1 MLNSNLS
8 KFLEMGPVEFDQGEG
23 GWRSLVRAENE
34 EDIAN
39 LILEYA
45 DLNRKKIEEY
55 NKNRGAAQ
63 SFPIGLLYFHAGQSF
78 GFAGAEYYKKAI
90 ECFQKSYGEKNE
102 CWNTYVN
109 GTISFLKGDKDG
121 LQRQMKI
128 IKNSGSEDKRSGNI
142 GILKN
147 FSSCLEQ
154 GVKDYKKAYSMP
166 QSTRLTS

>member
-45 DLNRKKIEEY
+45 DLNRKKVDEY
-55 NKNRGAAQ
+55 NKTRGAGQ

-102 CWNTYVN
+102 CWNAYVN
-109 GTISFLKGDKDG
+109 GNVAFLEGDKDE
-121 LQRQMKI
+121 LQRQIKI

-147 FSSCLEQ
+147 FSICLEQ
-154 GVKDYKKAYSMP
+154 GIKDYEKAYS
-166 QSTRLTS
+166 LA

>member
-45 DLNRKKIEEY
+45 DLNRKKVDEY
-55 NKNRGAAQ
+55 NKTRGAGQ

-78 GFAGAEYYKKAI
+78 GFAGPNITKRRLNASKK
-90 ECFQKSYGEKNE
+90 
-102 CWNTYVN
+102 V
-109 GTISFLKGDKDG
+109 
-121 LQRQMKI
+121 MV
-128 IKNSGSEDKRSGNI
+128 KRMNAG
-142 GILKN
+142 
-147 FSSCLEQ
+147 
-154 GVKDYKKAYSMP
+154 MHM
-166 QSTRLTS
+166 